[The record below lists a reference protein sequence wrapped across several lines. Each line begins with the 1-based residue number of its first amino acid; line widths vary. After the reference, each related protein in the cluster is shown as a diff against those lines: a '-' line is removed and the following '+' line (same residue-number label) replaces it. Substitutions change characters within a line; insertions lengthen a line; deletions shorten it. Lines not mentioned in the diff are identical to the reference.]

1 MKSKMLLFALIM
13 AGAGGSVKPGEIRG
27 IWRSLPSLPTSRQEI
42 GIAELN
48 GRVYVI
54 GGLVTRAATTALEAF
69 DTETGEW
76 QTLGSLPAPLHHVGA
91 AAVGGRIYSIGGY
104 VGFTFSPV
112 SSLLEYDPNTN
123 LWTAKAPLPRARGAL
138 AAAAIG
144 GKIYAVGG
152 NGPGGVSGQLTVY
165 DPLTDLWTEL
175 SPLPTPREHLAA
187 AALGGKLFV
196 IGGRVQGPL
205 RNLATLEVFDPES
218 GEWESRTPMPTA
230 RSGLAAASF
239 GGLLLVFGGE
249 IPGVF
254 QQTEVYDPVT
264 DSWFELTPMAVPR
277 HGIGAAV
284 VGNRIIIPGGAT
296 IAGFQHTDV
305 VDEFLVLD
313 QLIAMAQF
321 AEGPEVGSEV
331 TATNF
336 TGRTVTARLELYDD
350 QGNVLESGLTGPGG
364 PERIVELEPY
374 QIVRWLQGVPKLSGA
389 AETRVGWALLFAD
402 RPLLGHILFT
412 GPAGFAGVLGRA
424 PGTSFLIPVER
435 SQNQNSGIAVANAS
449 RFLSTVMIRLRDEA
463 GARIADTEIE
473 LEPFGHR
480 ALFLDQ
486 LFPDLDLPSFVGS
499 LEGSADQLTSAL
511 AILQRHSTQ
520 LATLPARIEAN

>member
-1 MKSKMLLFALIM
+1 MPFPRYPS
-13 AGAGGSVKPGEIRG
+13 GSCPCQV
-27 IWRSLPSLPTSRQEI
+27 SLPF
-42 GIAELN
+42 EL
-48 GRVYVI
+48 RHFP
-54 GGLVTRAATTALEAF
+54 A
-69 DTETGEW
+69 
-76 QTLGSLPAPLHHVGA
+76 GSLFPLS
-91 AAVGGRIYSIGGY
+91 RIE
-104 VGFTFSPV
+104 FV
-112 SSLLEYDPNTN
+112 SYRLVVLLR
-123 LWTAKAPLPRARGAL
+123 L
-138 AAAAIG
+138 
-144 GKIYAVGG
+144 
-152 NGPGGVSGQLTVY
+152 
-165 DPLTDLWTEL
+165 
-175 SPLPTPREHLAA
+175 LPTPPHDDAVAVEYGPENVCPVGTFTL
-187 AALGGKLFV
+187 LFKCAYERT
-196 IGGRVQGPL
+196 GRVQGPL
-205 RNLATLEVFDPES
+205 RNLATLEVFDPEA

-249 IPGVF
+249 IPEVF
-254 QQTEVYDPVT
+254 QQNEVYDPVT

-284 VGNRIIIPGGAT
+284 VGNRIIVPGGAT
-296 IAGFQHTDV
+296 IAGFQDTDV

-336 TGRTVTARLELYDD
+336 TGREVTARLELYDD
-350 QGNVLESGLTGPGG
+350 QGNVLESGLSGPGG

-374 QIVRWLQGVPKLSGA
+374 QIVRWIQGGPKLSGA

-449 RFLSTVMIRLRDEA
+449 RFLSTVVIRLRDEA

-499 LEGSADQLTSAL
+499 LEGSADQLTAAL